1 MSSMSFTPRRATASL
16 AVGLLTL
23 AATTGAATT
32 AAATDPATA
41 AAHSAPPSG
50 PPTTHTGSFAD
61 GATWTIEV
69 PGHWNGT
76 VLLFSHGLVPP
87 GAPNPA
93 AVATD
98 PVTEGALL
106 EEGYA
111 LAGSS
116 FATTGWAV
124 ERTRCGT
131 SASSSS
137 SSSRRSAS
145 PAAPWRGDRR
155 WVASSVRC
163 WPSATRCASMAR
175 CHSAA
180 CSAEASAS

>member
-1 MSSMSFTPRRATASL
+1 MSFMSFTPRRAAAAL

-23 AATTGAATT
+23 AATTGAAT
-32 AAATDPATA
+32 AAATGPAT
-41 AAHSAPPSG
+41 AAHSAPPSR

-106 EEGYA
+106 EEG
-111 LAGSS
+111 
-116 FATTGWAV
+116 
-124 ERTRCGT
+124 
-131 SASSSS
+131 
-137 SSSRRSAS
+137 
-145 PAAPWRGDRR
+145 
-155 WVASSVRC
+155 
-163 WPSATRCASMAR
+163 
-175 CHSAA
+175 
-180 CSAEASAS
+180 